1 LTAKLHAIAAVLKVL
16 LTVEAIDAV
25 GVETEVASELGE
37 LDNQWHVTVELRVAA
52 EESACA
58 LLVLTQREENEWG
71 NIPWFTA
78 AHCGDGSWVMRKDGA
93 AA

>member
-16 LTVEAIDAV
+16 LAEEAIDAV

-37 LDNQWHVTVELRVAA
+37 LDNQWHITVELRVAA

-58 LLVLTQREENEWG
+58 LLVLTQKEEIEEG
-71 NIPWFTA
+71 YIPWFTA
-78 AHCGDGSWVMRKDGA
+78 AHCGDGS
-93 AA
+93 